1 LCPGTSSPWSA
12 LPTGPLIVA
21 DALRILKGLG
31 IAAVNGGA
39 VEHSRPSPMPESPA
53 HVDSAPPHMSGS
65 EAPVAW
71 RKHQQHLLEWFR
83 REAPS
88 LAEPYQA
95 AVTLMSQPTFP
106 ARVHL
111 ICHIVR
117 DIYTKLPEALD
128 GTHRRREANEVAA
141 AIDKV
146 AQVWE
151 PYTRESFV
159 DAGGQQAAPGTSELV
174 SVSPIAVRRIAELI
188 EVRRAIKDQATSA
201 EVLARALYQR
211 FVEAGFTPPER
222 LISIFETERRWF
234 TSRAH
239 LVRESAKVP
248 TDDGLSEH
256 FESFERTLHS
266 LVAPHFTVQQELDDI
281 LQQANQ

>member
-1 LCPGTSSPWSA
+1 MCPGTSSPWSA
-12 LPTGPLIVA
+12 WPTGPLIVA

-31 IAAVNGGA
+31 IPAVNGGA
-39 VEHSRPSPMPESPA
+39 VEHSSPSPMPESPA
-53 HVDSAPPHMSGS
+53 HVEPAPPHMSGS

-159 DAGGQQAAPGTSELV
+159 DAGGQHAAPGTSELV

-188 EVRRAIKDQATSA
+188 EVRRAIEDQATSA

-211 FVEAGFTPPER
+211 FVEAGLTPPER
-222 LISIFETERRWF
+222 LISIFKTERRWF

-239 LVRESAKVP
+239 LVRECAKVP